1 MPSAASLR
9 SSFWLVVAGIVAL
22 DRVTK
27 VLLSRL
33 LEHGADIVIAGD
45 YVQLHLVHNTGAA
58 FGLNLGP
65 WSRWIFTVIAI
76 GAVVLLHRMWREANP
91 ADHLRRW
98 AVAVVAGGAAG
109 NLVDRLL
116 TSRGVI
122 DFIDVGVGTAR
133 WPTFNVADIAVS
145 CGAVALALSL
155 WREDHARRP
164 TTATS

>member
-1 MPSAASLR
+1 MPSGASLR
-9 SSFWLVVAGIVAL
+9 SPFWLVVAGVVAL
-22 DRVTK
+22 DRLTK
-27 VLLSRL
+27 VLMVRL
-33 LEHGADIVIAGD
+33 LEQHADIVIAGE

-65 WSRWIFTVIAI
+65 WSRWIFSVIAI
-76 GAVVLLHRMWREANP
+76 GAVYLLHRMWREAQP
-91 ADHLRRW
+91 GDRLRRW

-122 DFIDVGVGTAR
+122 DFIDVGVGTSR

-155 WREDHARRP
+155 WREDNARRP
-164 TTATS
+164 PTATS

>member
-1 MPSAASLR
+1 MPSGASLR

-27 VLLSRL
+27 VLMLRL
-33 LEHGADIVIAGD
+33 LEHGADIGIAGN

-76 GAVVLLHRMWREANP
+76 GAVYLLQRMWREAAP
-91 ADHLRRW
+91 ADRLRRW

-122 DFIDVGVGTAR
+122 DFIDVGVGTTR

-164 TTATS
+164 TAETS

>member
-1 MPSAASLR
+1 MPSGG
-9 SSFWLVVAGIVAL
+9 SSRAPFWVVVAAVVAL

-27 VLLSRL
+27 VLMARL
-33 LEHGADIVIAGD
+33 LGQGADVIIAGD
-45 YVQLHLVHNTGAA
+45 YVRLHLVHNPGAA
-58 FGLNLGP
+58 FGLHLGP
-65 WSRWIFTVIAI
+65 WSRWIFTGIAI
-76 GAVVLLHRMWREANP
+76 GAVYLLHRMWQEA
-91 ADHLRRW
+91 AAGDHLRRW

-122 DFIDVGVGTAR
+122 DFIDVGVGTTR

-155 WREDHARRP
+155 WREDNSRRP
-164 TTATS
+164 PVPTS

>member
-1 MPSAASLR
+1 MPSGASLR
-9 SSFWLVVAGIVAL
+9 SPFWMIVAGVVAL

-27 VLLSRL
+27 MLMARL
-33 LEHGADIVIAGD
+33 LERDIDLMVAGD
-45 YVQLHLVHNTGAA
+45 YVRLHLVHNPGAA
-58 FGLNLGP
+58 FGLHLGP
-65 WSRWIFTVIAI
+65 WSRWIFTLIAI
-76 GAVVLLHRMWREANP
+76 GAIYLLHRMWREAAA

-122 DFIDVGVGTAR
+122 DFIDVGVGATR

-155 WREDHARRP
+155 WREDRSRRP
-164 TTATS
+164 AAPTS